1 MRKFSFLL
9 IKSAFLF
16 SLLAV
21 GLFPVDRQSAAAE
34 GRSVYICGKTAGFLL
49 NMGGVQVIALSEVF
63 TENGTFSPA
72 KEGGL
77 LAGDVISSVNGKEIA
92 GIEELNGELSRCNG
106 KTLTLGIKRNK
117 ENKNLTVSPK
127 KDKTSDKFKLG
138 IIIRDT
144 VSGIGTVTYIDRQE
158 GRFGALGH
166 GVYNGENELLSIG
179 EKRVFGCDI
188 LSVNKGIRG
197 KAGELK
203 GIFTGDGGIG
213 VADKITDSGLY
224 GKADDNVDLSD
235 CKKTEIAPLSE
246 AHIGAAYIY
255 STVSGYQPIEYKI
268 SIVKVDPFQR
278 ENKNFVVKID
288 DDSLIEKTGGIV
300 QGMSGSPI
308 VQDGKLIG
316 ALTHVF
322 LNDPT
327 RGYGIGIENM
337 LGN

>member
-9 IKSAFLF
+9 FRFAF
-16 SLLAV
+16 
-21 GLFPVDRQSAAAE
+21 AAALLSVGMFPTE
-34 GRSVYICGKTAGFLL
+34 TKTVCAESRSVYICGKTAGFLL
-49 NMGGVQVIALSEVF
+49 SMGGVQVIALNEVV
-63 TENGTFSPA
+63 TAEGNRTPA
-72 KEGGL
+72 KEAGIQ
-77 LAGDVISSVNGKEIA
+77 AGDVIVTVDGKNVGDIDD
-92 GIEELNGELSRCNG
+92 LNEALSRCEG
-106 KTLTLGIKRNK
+106 KPVRLSVKRNK
-117 ENKNLTVSPK
+117 ENKNLTVTPC
-127 KDKTSDKFKLG
+127 KDKTSEKFKIG
-138 IIIRDT
+138 VIIRDT
-144 VSGIGTVTYIDRQE
+144 VSGIGTITYIDRQE

-166 GVYNGENELLSIG
+166 GVYDGDDVLLQAEN
-179 EKRVFGCDI
+179 KRVFGCDI
-188 LSVNKGIRG
+188 LSVNKGVRG

-224 GKADDNVDLSD
+224 GKADENIDLSD

-255 STVSGYQPIEYKI
+255 STVSGYRPTEYKI
-268 SIVKVDPFQR
+268 SIVKVDPFQK
-278 ENKNFVVKID
+278 ENKNFVVKIND
-288 DDSLIEKTGGIV
+288 DALIEKTGGIV

-308 VQDGKLIG
+308 LQDGKLIG